1 MFHSTVTPFHLHQ
14 SFLLNSPFQLWWT
27 HHVPNLLQ
35 LRFASCWTM
44 FEAPFFQLKSLFS
57 HGFSH
62 GFPINP
68 PFSPRSPGF
77 GSQNGAGLLPFDGAG
92 RRGQARGAG
101 GPAGGAAADHGGGAS
116 VGDVWER
123 RKNWCINVYN
133 IYISIYLSTYLPIYL
148 STYLRIYLSTY
159 LSIYLFGYI

>member
-1 MFHSTVTPFHLHQ
+1 MVNSSCSQFVAAAICLMLNHVWSTI
-14 SFLLNSPFQLWWT
+14 
-27 HHVPNLLQ
+27 
-35 LRFASCWTM
+35 
-44 FEAPFFQLKSLFS
+44 FS
-57 HGFSH
+57 AEISIFPWVFPWFSY

-133 IYISIYLSTYLPIYL
+133 IYISIYLSTYITYLPIYV
-148 STYLRIYLSTY
+148 STYLPIY